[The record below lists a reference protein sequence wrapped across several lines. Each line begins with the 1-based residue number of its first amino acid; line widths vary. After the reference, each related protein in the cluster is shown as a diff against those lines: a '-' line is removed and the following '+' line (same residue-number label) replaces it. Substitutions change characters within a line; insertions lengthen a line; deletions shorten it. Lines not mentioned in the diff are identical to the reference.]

1 MNPECKTLTGL
12 PNFPAFTSGHS
23 TFSGAAAKFL
33 SHVVPDQASRYMS
46 MADEASKSRLWG
58 GIHYRS
64 DIEVGMTM
72 GIAIGG
78 KAVERAKT
86 DGAE

>member
-1 MNPECKTLTGL
+1 LILGV
-12 PNFPAFTSGHS
+12 SHS
-23 TFSGAAAKFL
+23 K
-33 SHVVPDQASRYMS
+33 
-46 MADEASKSRLWG
+46 ASKSRLWG
-58 GIHYRS
+58 ALHYRS

-78 KAVERAKT
+78 KAIERAKT

>member
-1 MNPECKTLTGL
+1 
-12 PNFPAFTSGHS
+12 
-23 TFSGAAAKFL
+23 
-33 SHVVPDQASRYMS
+33 MS

-58 GIHYRS
+58 ALHYRS

-78 KAVERAKT
+78 KAIERAKT